1 MPSNNKIAMVTG
13 AGSGVGRVSAL
24 ALLRD
29 GYTVVIVGRRADK
42 LQETIDQAGDDAE
55 RMLAVPTDITQPD
68 AVKSLFAKIKDT
80 YGRIDVIFNNAG
92 MGSPS
97 VEMDEVPF
105 ETWQAVVAVNL
116 TGSFLCTQA
125 AYGMMRR
132 QEPKGGRIINNGSIS
147 AETPRPG
154 SIPYTSTKH
163 AVSGLTKSTALDG
176 RKHNI
181 CCGQINIGN
190 AATEMTARMSG
201 GVPQADGTMKP
212 EPTIDAHHI
221 ADAVVY
227 MANLPLDAN
236 VFNITVMAT
245 QMPFVGR
252 G

>member
-1 MPSNNKIAMVTG
+1 MVTG
-13 AGSGVGRVSAL
+13 AGSGVGRASAL
-24 ALLRD
+24 ALLRE

-55 RMLAVPTDITQPD
+55 RMLAVPTDITQPEE
-68 AVKSLFAKIKDT
+68 VKSLFEKIKDS

-147 AETPRPG
+147 AATPRPG

-176 RKHNI
+176 RKHDI

-212 EPTIDAHHI
+212 EPTIDAKHI